1 MRHGPPDRWRPTQRA
16 VLRPEENLQP
26 VASDNDL
33 AVLPYQG
40 LAAGFRTGKYHA
52 PAVAGGVASELDIA
66 RATVRVGLAT

>member
-1 MRHGPPDRWRPTQRA
+1 